1 MNEKSPQ
8 KPGKE
13 EEKYTSK
20 LGWPAGWL
28 AALSAAITA
37 ISVSCSS

>member
-1 MNEKSPQ
+1 MRVKSPQ
-8 KPGKE
+8 KLDKG